1 MDSFGS
7 KSKIGKRFSTTS
19 SPSAEDK
26 IENTKVEL
34 EELTKSLGNSKK
46 SNN

>member
-7 KSKIGKRFSTTS
+7 KTKIGKRFSTTNS
-19 SPSAEDK
+19 EDK
-26 IENTKVEL
+26 IENSKVEL

-46 SNN
+46 SN